1 MTTTSIS
8 EHPTEAPLPWKTIF
22 ELIGRPSGAELPSV
36 SLIARG
42 PMAPFHIL
50 IATIISLRT
59 KDEVTLTASRR
70 LLEVAATPEALLQ
83 LPESRISELIYPA
96 GFYRTK
102 ARNMLRCAE
111 ILVREYGGRTP
122 DTATE
127 LLSLPGVGPKT
138 ANLVLG
144 LGFGLPAIC
153 VDTHVHRIPNRAG
166 WIATRNPEET
176 ETALK
181 QILPQEHW
189 IEINEILVYFG
200 QHICTPQSPRCSVCP
215 ITNWCKRIGVKKTR

>member
-8 EHPTEAPLPWKTIF
+8 NLEAQEPPPWKTIL
-22 ELIGRPSGAELPSV
+22 ELIGRPSGTELPSV

-59 KDEVTLTASRR
+59 KDDITLSASRR
-70 LLEVAATPEALLQ
+70 LLEVADTPEALLR
-83 LPESRISELIYPA
+83 LPEARISELIYPA

-111 ILVREYGGRTP
+111 ILVQEYEGRTP
-122 DTATE
+122 DTAVE
-127 LLSLPGVGPKT
+127 LLSLPGVGRKT

-144 LGFGLPAIC
+144 LGFGIPAIC

-166 WIATRNPEET
+166 WIATRTPDET
-176 ETALK
+176 ELALQK
-181 QILPQEHW
+181 ILPKQHW

-200 QHICTPQSPRCSVCP
+200 QNTCTPQSPHCSVCP
-215 ITNWCKRIGVKKTR
+215 ITAWCKRIGVKKTR